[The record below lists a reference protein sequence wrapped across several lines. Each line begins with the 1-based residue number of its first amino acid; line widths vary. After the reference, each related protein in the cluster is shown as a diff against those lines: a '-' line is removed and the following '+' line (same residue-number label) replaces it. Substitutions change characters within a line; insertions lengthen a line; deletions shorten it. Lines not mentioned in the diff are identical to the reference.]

1 MSAEYYPPAGF
12 YFGVSLGRDR
22 IDNQF
27 QSVSGLSVELE
38 MEEYAEGGE
47 NRFKHKL
54 PIRTKYPNLVLKRG
68 LVLDSELV
76 RWCKDAFEN
85 FQFELKEITISLYD
99 KSQQPIYT
107 WKMSGCSP
115 VKWTVDDLNSM
126 EGKLLIET
134 IEISYQYY
142 TTNSENNANR
152 N

>member
-1 MSAEYYPPAGF
+1 MSTEYYPPTGF
-12 YFGVSLGRDR
+12 YFGVSFGNDR

-27 QSVSGLSVELE
+27 QSVSGLSVEME

-54 PIRTKYPNLVLKRG
+54 PLRTNYPKLVLKRG

-76 RWCKDAFEN
+76 RWCKNAFEN
-85 FQFELKEITISLYD
+85 FQFELRDITISLYD

-107 WKMSGCSP
+107 WKITGCIP
-115 VKWTVDDLNSM
+115 TKWTVDDLNSM

-142 TTNSENNANR
+142 TTNNNQ
-152 N
+152 

>member
-1 MSAEYYPPAGF
+1 MITDYYPPTGF
-12 YFGVSLGRDR
+12 YFSLFFGRNP

-68 LVLDSELV
+68 IVVDSQLVK
-76 RWCKDAFEN
+76 WFNDAFN
-85 FQFELKEITISLYD
+85 DFKFERRDIIISLLNR
-99 KSQQPIYT
+99 QHLPIYT
-107 WKMSGCSP
+107 WKVSGCIP

-126 EGKLLIET
+126 EGKVLIET
-134 IEISYQYY
+134 IEISYQYF
-142 TTNSENNANR
+142 TSNR
-152 N
+152 ELYAG